1 MWCFENMSVVYK
13 CARCGTEVTPDELER
28 MRIGIKC
35 PECNYRILYKVAK
48 KRVYVKA
55 I

>member
-1 MWCFENMSVVYK
+1 MPVVYK
-13 CARCGTEVTPDELER
+13 CARCGRTVTPEELER

-35 PECNYRILYKVAK
+35 PYCYYKILYKV
-48 KRVYVKA
+48 RTSGTVYVKA